1 MAKEKEVVE
10 EVVEEVKLNKDGFP
24 IGHQLS
30 EAELAEYIAKQ
41 KK

>member
-1 MAKEKEVVE
+1 MAEEKED
-10 EVVEEVKLNKDGFP
+10 KKPSGLNKDGFVP
-24 IGHQLS
+24 GQELT